1 MKTAAFTYDY
11 VCLPPDKQ
19 IGKHSQATWELVY
32 VVCGTGIRTIGDK
45 TEPILNQEII
55 LIPPYIPHG
64 WNFDSSGTDSQG
76 NIENIA
82 VFFESSVLDGMEMV
96 FPETRPLVNRL
107 KSLTKAVLYTGKT
120 HDRISRLLIAMRD
133 LSPESRFPK
142 MLELLA
148 LISNTDSCRCV
159 GINNLLNRSEQRLEK
174 TRVFCACNFARDLT
188 LKEAA
193 AYVGMNKSAFCRFMR
208 RNTGKS
214 FSEYLNDYRLEKAA
228 EMLRSTDE
236 RIADIAYDVGFPN
249 VTYFNRLFKS
259 RFGYSPR
266 ELRIKYPLHQISH
279 CS

>member
-1 MKTAAFTYDY
+1 MKSVAFTYDY
-11 VCLPPDKQ
+11 VCLPPDRQ
-19 IGKHSQATWELVY
+19 IGKHAQNSWELVCII
-32 VVCGTGIRTIGDK
+32 CGTGVRTIGDK
-45 TEPILNQEII
+45 SEPIENGEVI
-55 LIPPYIPHG
+55 LIPPGIPHV
-64 WNFDSSGTDSQG
+64 WNFENSVTDPNG
-76 NIENIA
+76 NISNIA
-82 VFFESSVLDGMEMV
+82 VFFESQVLDGIVTV
-96 FPETRPLVNRL
+96 FPETRRLADRL
-107 KSLTKAVLYTGKT
+107 KSLSTAFSYRGKT
-120 HDRISRLLIAMRD
+120 QDSIRCQLLAMRN
-133 LSPESRFPK
+133 LSPESRLPK
-142 MLELLA
+142 MLELLT
-148 LISNTDSCRCV
+148 LISNTDNCQPIGS
-159 GINNLLNRSEQRLEK
+159 NNLLDKSQQRLEK

-228 EMLRSTDE
+228 EMLRITDE